1 MSRFPLAPCLAPYG
15 LFFRLLTPRQCIK
28 SFLLIHME
36 ACPRLFRLL
45 SDRQHAEPRSEEA
58 RSAAPAG
65 LIAPLELHQ
74 LSIRTFGLL
83 GSAVCIL
90 EAHQSEN

>member
-1 MSRFPLAPCLAPYG
+1 MSPFPLAPCLAPYD
-15 LFFRLLTPRQCIK
+15 LFFRLLTPRQSTK
-28 SFLLIHME
+28 SFLLIQME
-36 ACPRLFRLL
+36 AYPRLFRLL
-45 SDRQHAEPRSEEA
+45 SDRQPAEPRLEE
-58 RSAAPAG
+58 AG

-74 LSIRTFGLL
+74 LPIRTFGLL